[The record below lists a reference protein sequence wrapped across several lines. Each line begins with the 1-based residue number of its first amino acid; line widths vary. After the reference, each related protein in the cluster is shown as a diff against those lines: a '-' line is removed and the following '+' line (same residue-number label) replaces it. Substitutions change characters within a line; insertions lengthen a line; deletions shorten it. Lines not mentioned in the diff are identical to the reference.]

1 MASNSSHQST
11 GAGEAASD
19 NVTAQVVSQP
29 SAPVKKSWF
38 GRRKNATSEVAQP
51 EEEKQAEDTV
61 VAEVPAVTP
70 PAQPKPV
77 SITQLFRYST
87 RTDILLD
94 CIGLVA
100 AMCAGAAQPLMG
112 LLFGRLTQDFVNFGT
127 ALTISRDPS
136 DPQAQAAAQA
146 QLPAATAAFKHSS
159 ALNASYLVYI
169 GVGMFVCTYIYMA
182 TWVYTGEANAR
193 RIRER
198 YLRAVLRQDIAY
210 FDNVG
215 AGEIATRIQAD
226 THVVQQGISEKVA
239 LSMNWISAFVSGYV
253 VAYVRSWRLALAM
266 SSILPCTII
275 ATALF
280 GGVISKYAMT
290 SLQYG
295 AEGGSLA
302 EEVISTVR
310 TAQAFGIQRVLSDL
324 YNQHV
329 YKTHAVEVTSAI
341 WQGIHISFW
350 TFLLYSAYA
359 LAFNF
364 GTTLINHGEATAG
377 EIVSVILSI
386 LVGSLSLALLAPEL
400 QAVAQACGAAA
411 KLYETIERVPPI
423 DSASEE
429 GLKPDAC
436 DGEIAFEHVD
446 FNYPSRPDVPVLKDL
461 SITFPVG
468 KISALVGASGSGKST
483 IISLIERFYDPLKGS
498 VKLDGVDVKELNI
511 KWLRSQIGLVSQEP
525 TLFSTTIKAN
535 VAHGLIGTRYENA
548 SEEEKFRLVKEACV
562 MANADS
568 FISKLPSGY
577 DTVVGERGFLLSGG
591 QKQRIAIARA
601 IVSDPRILL
610 LDEATSALD
619 TQSEGIVQ
627 NALDKASHGRTTIT
641 IAHRLSTIRDADRIY
656 VMENGVVVESGTHEE
671 LLRDE
676 NGAYSRFVLAQ
687 KLRSANDDPA
697 VESADHEVA
706 APHQN
711 GTDPEKQPAAEDVGS
726 LQRTKTELSMAS
738 QGAGAA
744 DSPDKVHKHDYSM
757 NTVIARLGSINRDQ
771 WKRYIIATIAA
782 ILNGAAYPA
791 LGVIFARGINGFS
804 DTTNAQRR
812 FDGDRNA
819 LWFFVI
825 AVAGMLVN
833 TVQHYCFGSTAALL
847 AARLRTM
854 NFRAILRQDIEYFDK
869 DENNTGQLTA
879 SLSGNPQKVHGLVGV
894 TLSVIVQSV
903 ATIVIGAVLGLSFA
917 WQLGL
922 VGIACMPV
930 MLSTGYVR
938 LRVIV
943 LKDQRNKK
951 SHEVSSQ
958 LACESAGAIRTIA
971 SLTREEECCRLYS
984 ESLEEPYRRTNRSA
998 IYSNAIY
1005 ALTQALTFWVIA
1017 LVFWYGALL
1026 VAEQKRTVFQFY
1038 VGLMG
1043 TTFSA
1048 IQAGSVFAVIPDI
1061 ASAKSAAS
1069 DILKLLDSKPKI
1081 DAESTEGEVPKD
1093 VQGRIRFE
1101 NVHFSYP
1108 TRPNVRVLRGLD
1120 LTVEPGT
1127 YVALVGASGCGKSTT
1142 VQLIE
1147 RFYDPASGA
1156 VYLDDQPITKY
1167 NVSEYRKHI
1176 SLVSQEPTLYA
1187 GTVRFNI
1194 LLGATKP
1201 KEEVTQEEIEEACRN
1216 ANILDF
1222 IQSLPDGFDTEVG
1235 GKGSQLSG
1243 GQKQRIAIARALL
1256 RNPKVLLLD
1265 EATSALDSTSEKVVQ
1280 EALDKAAKGRTT
1292 IAIAHRL
1299 STIQNADRIY
1309 FIRDGVVAEA
1319 GTHEELIAL
1328 KGGYFEFVKLQ
1339 SQGPT

>member
-11 GAGEAASD
+11 GAGEAVSE
-19 NVTAQVVSQP
+19 NVTQVASQQP
-29 SAPVKKSWF
+29 APARRGLF
-38 GRRKNATSEVAQP
+38 GRRKKTRTQH
-51 EEEKQAEDTV
+51 EEEKQAEETV
-61 VAEVPAVTP
+61 IDGVAAVKP

-77 SITQLFRYST
+77 SLPQLFRYST
-87 RTDILLD
+87 KTDILLD
-94 CIGLVA
+94 CIGVLA
-100 AMCAGAAQPLMG
+100 AICAGAAQPLMA
-112 LLFGRLTQDFVNFGT
+112 LLFGRLTQDFVAFGT
-127 ALTISRDPS
+127 ALQVSRDPS

-146 QLPAATAAFKHSS
+146 ELPSTAAAFKHSS

-169 GVGMFVCTYIYMA
+169 GIGMFVCTYVYMA
-182 TWVYTGEANAR
+182 TWVYTSEANAR

-226 THVVQQGISEKVA
+226 THVVQRGLSEKVA
-239 LSMNWISAFVSGYV
+239 LAVNWLSAFVTGYV
-253 VAYVRSWRLALAM
+253 VAYVRCWRLALAM

-275 ATALF
+275 ATALL
-280 GGVISKYAMT
+280 GGFISKYAMT

-302 EEVISTVR
+302 EEVISTIR
-310 TAQAFGIQRVLSDL
+310 TAQAFGIQHILSDL
-324 YNQHV
+324 YNKHV
-329 YKTHAVEVTSAI
+329 YKTHAMEVKSAI
-341 WQGIHISFW
+341 WQGVHISFW
-350 TFLLYSAYA
+350 TFLLYAAYA

-377 EIVSVILSI
+377 EVVSVVLSI
-386 LVGSLSLALLAPEL
+386 LVGSFSLALLAPEL

-423 DSASEE
+423 DSASEA
-429 GLKPDAC
+429 GLKRESC
-436 DGEIAFEHVD
+436 TGEISFEHVD
-446 FNYPSRPDVPVLKDL
+446 FNYPSRPDVPVLRDL

-483 IISLIERFYDPLKGS
+483 VISLIERFYDPLKGL
-498 VKLDGVDVKELNI
+498 VKLDGVDVKDLNI
-511 KWLRSQIGLVSQEP
+511 KWLRSQIGLVAQEP
-525 TLFSTTIKAN
+525 VLFSTTIKAN

-548 SEEEKFRLVKEACV
+548 REEEKLRLVKEACV
-562 MANADS
+562 MANADG

-627 NALDKASHGRTTIT
+627 NALDKAAHGRTTIT
-641 IAHRLSTIRDADRIY
+641 IAHRLSTIRDADRIF
-656 VMENGVVVESGTHEE
+656 VMENGVVVESGTHDE

-687 KLRSANDDPA
+687 KLRSAN
-697 VESADHEVA
+697 ADLALGTADEVA
-706 APHQN
+706 APHEN
-711 GTDPEKQPAAEDVGS
+711 GTDPEKQATAEDPFA
-726 LQRTKTELSMAS
+726 LQRTKTERSVTS
-738 QGAGAA
+738 QVPVYGKDKEAGQKK
-744 DSPDKVHKHDYSM
+744 DGYSM
-757 NTVIARLGSINRDQ
+757 GDVIARLASINRDQ
-771 WKRYIIATIAA
+771 WKRYVFATIGA
-782 ILNGAAYPA
+782 IANGAAYPC
-791 LGVIFARGINGFS
+791 LGIVFARGINGFS

-825 AVAGMLVN
+825 ALAAMIVN
-833 TVQHYCFGSTAALL
+833 SIQHYCFGSSAALL
-847 AARLRTM
+847 AARLRSMT
-854 NFRAILRQDIEYFDK
+854 FRAILRQDIEFFDK
-869 DENNTGQLTA
+869 EDNNTGQLTA
-879 SLSGNPQKVHGLVGV
+879 SLSGDPQKVHGLVGL

-903 ATIVIGAVLGLSFA
+903 ATIIIGAVLGLSFA

-922 VGIACMPV
+922 VGIACTPV

-943 LKDQRNKK
+943 LKDQQNKK
-951 SHEVSSQ
+951 SHEVSAQ
-958 LACESAGAIRTIA
+958 LACEAAGSIRTIA

-998 IYSNAIY
+998 IFSNAIY

-1017 LVFWYGALL
+1017 LVFWYGSLL
-1026 VAEQKRTVFQFY
+1026 VAEQKRTILQFF

-1048 IQAGSVFAVIPDI
+1048 IQAGSVFSVIPDI
-1061 ASAKSAAS
+1061 ASAKSAAA

-1081 DAESTEGEVPKD
+1081 DAESPEGEVPKD
-1093 VQGRIRFE
+1093 VQGRIHFE
-1101 NVHFSYP
+1101 NVHFRYP
-1108 TRPNVRVLRGLD
+1108 TRPDVRVLRGLD

-1147 RFYDPASGA
+1147 RFYDPLSGA
-1156 VYLDDQPITKY
+1156 IYLDDQPITKY
-1167 NVSEYRKHI
+1167 NISEYRRNI

-1187 GTVRFNI
+1187 GTVRFNV

-1201 KEEVTQEEIEEACRN
+1201 KEEVTQEEIEDACRN

-1319 GTHEELIAL
+1319 GTHEELLAL

-1339 SQGPT
+1339 AQGPT